1 MLWFRK
7 RYVGR
12 EVATV
17 DRETS
22 VKNQG
27 GTGIFVSFVS
37 DGEKGWHANAKNNE
51 VSRTQG
57 KYFATATTG
66 EQKETSV

>member
-1 MLWFRK
+1 MENR
-7 RYVGR
+7 G
-12 EVATV
+12 E
-17 DRETS
+17 
-22 VKNQG
+22 
-27 GTGIFVSFVS
+27 TGIFVSFVS
-37 DGEKGWHANAKNNE
+37 DGETGWHANAKNNE